1 MKETIEVSSPS
12 LATTVINYIL
22 NRFMPFICVGCVLI
36 YACGFDS
43 LVPYIVLAFMWY
55 ASKFSF
61 DCGFASAIID
71 HEMKMLKVSLDE
83 LDIPEPTDESVE
95 EDESEGKGG

>member
-22 NRFMPFICVGCVLI
+22 NRFMPFICVWGVLV
-36 YACGFDS
+36 YACGYDS

-71 HEMKMLKVSLDE
+71 PEMKMLKVSLDD
-83 LDIPEPTDESVE
+83 LDIPESVDEP
-95 EDESEGKGG
+95 DETPDGKDDQ